1 MLDVDLYVII
11 KSMTQLHINLSPQF
25 ETKIKKKMTQV
36 NEANEGSKILD
47 EFPYIHETLIDRLF
61 PDGRNNDPDYPF
73 TGIHAIN

>member
-1 MLDVDLYVII
+1 
-11 KSMTQLHINLSPQF
+11 
-25 ETKIKKKMTQV
+25 MTQV

-47 EFPYIHETLIDRLF
+47 EFPYIHETLINRLF